1 MLNWEDLS
9 MPEYERYFHSLC
21 DVSRAFGTTQSS
33 GELLN
38 LVVEKAIDTMEVKAA
53 CLFMADEEDDLFQ
66 KAAQKGLSDQYFH
79 AGPIHVKKNLPV
91 IDREGYLY
99 SHDACQDPRL
109 DNLEGK
115 KAEGICSLLSVPV
128 RVTGELIGVLSLY
141 TASPREF
148 THEEIEFLTAMAEQG
163 AMSIERAR
171 LIERISKNIDL
182 FLDVTT
188 KINSSLE
195 IKEILQAMTVEI
207 TRAFKV
213 KGASIRLL
221 DEDSNQLKLVT
232 SHGLSEK
239 YLSKGPASG
248 DPTHNQ
254 VLKGEVVIVEDVTSD
269 ERVLYRDEKKEEGI
283 VSLLT
288 VPVKAKK
295 KVIGTLRLYSNKPR
309 TFREDEIRLATA
321 MANQG
326 GLALQNANLYLILQE
341 DMKDL
346 QEETWS
352 HRSWF

>member
-1 MLNWEDLS
+1 

-21 DVSRAFGTTQSS
+21 EVSRAFGSTLSS
-33 GELLN
+33 EELLD

-53 CLFMADEEDDLFQ
+53 CLFMADEEEDLF
-66 KAAQKGLSDQYFH
+66 KKVAQKGLSDQYFH
-79 AGPIHVKKNLPV
+79 AGPIHVKENMPI

-109 DNLEGK
+109 DNPEVK
-115 KAEGICSLLSVPV
+115 KAEGICSMLSVPV
-128 RVTGELIGVLSLY
+128 RAAGEFIGVLTLY

-148 THEEIEFLTAMAEQG
+148 TQEEIEFLTAMAEQG
-163 AMSIERAR
+163 AMSIERAN
-171 LIERISKNIDL
+171 LIERIYRNIDL

-188 KINSSLE
+188 KINSSLD
-195 IKEILQAMTVEI
+195 IKDILQAMTIEI
-207 TRAFKV
+207 AKAFRI

-221 DEDSNQLKLVT
+221 DEDSHQLKLVAN
-232 SHGLSEK
+232 HGLSEK

-248 DPTHNQ
+248 DPTHNM
-254 VLKGEVVIVEDVTSD
+254 VLKGEVVVVEDVASD
-269 ERVLYRDEKKEEGI
+269 ERVLYRDEKTEEGI

-288 VPVKAKK
+288 VPIKAKK
-295 KVIGTLRLYSNKPR
+295 KVIGTLRLYSYKR
-309 TFREDEIRLATA
+309 RAFREDEIRLATA

-346 QEETWS
+346 QKETWS